1 MKWKETEQFRATLQ
15 CIKELIGLYRSTIG
29 DFGISENEFWIW
41 YTLIAMTGSY
51 AQQDVCDI
59 WSLSKQTVNT
69 IIARMVQKGL
79 VHLEAMPGA
88 KNRKHIHLTNA
99 GKRWTR
105 RIYVWLSH
113 LAAFFPQSMYGFSSS
128 AFHPLRKSSPLIAS
142 AAALWPPPVPQLK
155 IKAFITI
162 LPSVFHALLYAYA
175 CA

>member
-51 AQQDVCDI
+51 AQQDVCDM

-88 KNRKHIHLTNA
+88 KNRKCIHLTNA
-99 GKRWTR
+99 GERYGRAGIGCGAKSDRALGCRREPCLHDNAEKIYSGLKRRTSGNEMQGAKTR
-105 RIYVWLSH
+105 EWRYDHFRDILN
-113 LAAFFPQSMYGFSSS
+113 FPSKLGG
-128 AFHPLRKSSPLIAS
+128 R
-142 AAALWPPPVPQLK
+142 V
-155 IKAFITI
+155 
-162 LPSVFHALLYAYA
+162 
-175 CA
+175 C

>member
-51 AQQDVCDI
+51 AQQDVCDM

-88 KNRKHIHLTNA
+88 KNRKCIHLTNTGERYGQRIVGPVLDAEQRAIARLDA
-99 GKRWTR
+99 GESLACTTMLKRY
-105 RIYVWLSH
+105 IQVLKEE
-113 LAAFFPQSMYGFSSS
+113 
-128 AFHPLRKSSPLIAS
+128 LRGMKCRE
-142 AAALWPPPVPQLK
+142 QK
-155 IKAFITI
+155 RGNGGMTI
-162 LPSVFHALLYAYA
+162 SEIF
-175 CA
+175 